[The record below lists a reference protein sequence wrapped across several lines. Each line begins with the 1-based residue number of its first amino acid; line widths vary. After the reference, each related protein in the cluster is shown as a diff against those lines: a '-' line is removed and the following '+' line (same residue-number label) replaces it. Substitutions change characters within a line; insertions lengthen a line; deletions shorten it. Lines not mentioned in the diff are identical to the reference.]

1 MRSLSFR
8 RSTSNFGDTA
18 PPKGELSPA
27 LRRAFDASMRSA
39 RQVLRRRFRVLHLL
53 KRAYVKLG
61 ANSDAMSRV
70 QDDFLTMMRMVRA
83 WALRDYRSVPWKSLV
98 YVVAAIVYFVNPID
112 LIPDVLVGIGFI
124 DDAAVAAAVVRAVHD
139 QLRMFREWE
148 AGSQRELSAPEAETE
163 ERKQVAA

>member
-1 MRSLSFR
+1 MRSLKFR
-8 RSTSNFGDTA
+8 RSTSKPADTK
-18 PPKGELSPA
+18 PPRGELSPA
-27 LRRAFDASMRSA
+27 LRRAFDVSMRSA

-70 QDDFLTMMRMVRA
+70 QEDFLTMLRMVRA
-83 WALRDYRSVPWKSLV
+83 WAMREYRAVPWKSLV

-112 LIPDVLVGIGFI
+112 VIPDVLVGIGFI

-139 QLRMFREWE
+139 QLRTFREWE
-148 AGSQRELSAPEAETE
+148 SRSSLDPAAPDAAAN
-163 ERKQVAA
+163 ERAHVAA